1 MRLYKVRYKTKSSR
15 ALRLHGV
22 TEQKT
27 PPDGRRR
34 EQLSCRAQPVGNSA
48 GRAKG
53 GSSLRQLTEKELDH
67 VSGGA
72 ISDNFVTVNG
82 GGNTPQGNANGI
94 EPTYVNSTNPAG
106 NVPPGQ
112 QLT

>member
-1 MRLYKVRYKTKSSR
+1 MGADLPAMV
-15 ALRLHGV
+15 LV
-22 TEQKT
+22 E
-27 PPDGRRR
+27 RRR
-34 EQLSCRAQPVGNSA
+34 VDDV
-48 GRAKG
+48 
-53 GSSLRQLTEKELDH
+53 RQLTEKELDH

-94 EPTYVNSTNPAG
+94 APTYINSTNPAG

>member
-1 MRLYKVRYKTKSSR
+1 MGADLPAMV
-15 ALRLHGV
+15 LV
-22 TEQKT
+22 E
-27 PPDGRRR
+27 RRR
-34 EQLSCRAQPVGNSA
+34 VDDV
-48 GRAKG
+48 
-53 GSSLRQLTEKELDH
+53 RQLTEKELDH
-67 VSGGA
+67 VAGGA